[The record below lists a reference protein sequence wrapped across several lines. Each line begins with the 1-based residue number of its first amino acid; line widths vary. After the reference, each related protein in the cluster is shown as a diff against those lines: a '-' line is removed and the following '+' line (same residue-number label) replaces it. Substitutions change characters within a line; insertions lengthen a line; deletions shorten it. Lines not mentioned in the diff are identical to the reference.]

1 MAESAGYR
9 ALDETSVVAVA
20 APFAGAG
27 PHVAEEIGDGNLN
40 LVFRVKG
47 ATSSVIVKQALPYL
61 RVAGESWQL
70 TRHRAAIERGA
81 IERHTKLAPGML
93 PALLH
98 FDDTLSALV
107 MEDLGGYLTWRDAL
121 IAGQPTPTVAAGVG
135 EYCARVLLGTSAP
148 ALAPAERNAL
158 RDQFGYSELCSL
170 TENLVFTAPFT
181 GSLTN
186 RYDDEAAHLAESLSS
201 DRSLRAA
208 AAELRFL
215 FKTRGEALIH
225 GDLHSGSVMVDA
237 AGGQARIIDLEFAFF
252 GPIGFDLGML
262 LANLAFAR
270 LAHDEQGSRAYGCLI
285 DGYAEAFWTTFAD
298 ESHRLWNAGEPWY
311 DQFLATVIADAG
323 RYAGLEMIR
332 RIVGL
337 AHVND
342 IDLLPPARRLR
353 AQERAVSGGRS
364 LMLGPRCTTFEALW
378 RRATEEDTYA

>member
-20 APFAGAG
+20 APFTGAG
-27 PHVAEEIGDGNLN
+27 PYAAEEVGDGNLN

-47 ATSSVIVKQALPYL
+47 AASSVIVKQALPYL

-81 IERHTKLAPGML
+81 IERHAKLAPGML

-98 FDDTLSALV
+98 FDPALSALV
-107 MEDLGGYLTWRDAL
+107 MEDLAGYLTWRDAL
-121 IAGQPTPTVAAGVG
+121 NAGLPTPTVAAEAGG
-135 EYCARVLLGTSAP
+135 YCARVLLGTSAP

-181 GSLTN
+181 GSPTN
-186 RYDDEAAHLAESLSS
+186 RYDDGARHLAESLSS
-201 DRSLRAA
+201 DRPLRAA

-237 AGGQARIIDLEFAFF
+237 TSGRARIIDLEFAFF

-270 LAHDEQGSRAYGCLI
+270 LAHVERGSHAYGRLI
-285 DGYAEAFWTTFAD
+285 DGYAEEFWTSFAD
-298 ESHRLWNAGEPWY
+298 ESRRLWNAGEPWY

-337 AHVND
+337 AHVSD
-342 IDLLPPARRLR
+342 IDSLPPARRLR